1 MITAHGFSRGNTME
15 TAHSFNLGNTMETT
29 HIFSR
34 GNYKGKRK
42 PRLLSATENIY
53 VAFVMDALLRDT

>member
-1 MITAHGFSRGNTME
+1 MMTAHGFSR
-15 TAHSFNLGNTMETT
+15 GNTMETT